1 MDRALEGEG
10 RRQVM
15 ADGLESDPHREQ
27 WPETLRSHQ
36 QRTGHGHVMTNPAV
50 CIIGQR
56 AREQTPLSEPSYLCL
71 DCGKELYTD
80 REALRA

>member
-27 WPETLRSHQ
+27 WPETIHAHWLRTRHD
-36 QRTGHGHVMTNPAV
+36 RVMTNPAV
-50 CIIGQR
+50 YIIGQR
-56 AREQTPLSEPSYLCL
+56 ATEQTPLYEPSYLCL

-80 REALRA
+80 KGALRT